1 MVYYVI
7 KPASVVTGTAKDLSS
22 CKVTRYAGNASL
34 ADLQKHVGG
43 NIESYPLDYGDGK
56 DVEHLYVNEE
66 GYPYIESKDVEHLY
80 VNEEGHPCCLGL
92 PRNRIAEKFIRAY
105 TYAPYSEFLVYGPMV
120 VDCADNQTKR
130 LEDLFVE
137 IEEQV
142 TSAAFDKIDEERVKC
157 KGRYPSAPVHEKAF
171 TATAAMIGDST
182 LRIDDIDHLDF
193 WLEIDIANLVKRAGW
208 VKT

>member
-7 KPASVVTGTAKDLSS
+7 KPASVVTGTAKDLYS
-22 CKVTRYAGNASL
+22 CKVTRYASNASL

-120 VDCADNQTKR
+120 VACAKDQKSRKR
-130 LEDLFVE
+130 IADIFVE
-137 IEEQV
+137 IGEV
-142 TSAAFDKIDEERVKC
+142 TFYKDDEERVKC
-157 KGRYPSAPVHEKAF
+157 KGRYPSAPVHDKAF